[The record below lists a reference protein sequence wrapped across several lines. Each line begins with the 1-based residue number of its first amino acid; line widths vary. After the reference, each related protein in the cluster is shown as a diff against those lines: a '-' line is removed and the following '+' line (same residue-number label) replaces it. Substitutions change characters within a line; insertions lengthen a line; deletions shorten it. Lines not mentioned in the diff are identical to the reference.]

1 MAKVI
6 ISGLNPTAPVLN
18 YFSLVPSLGSVN
30 DINNRTMMNFQMYEN
45 PEALP
50 QALGRS
56 NMAIV
61 KPLKPIETMTKVI
74 RRPPMSNTIGI
85 RPTTGIAR
93 GQSRGLA
100 YNKNH
105 PINTKIMKQSS
116 NFTAS
121 LNNPLGQ
128 PN

>member
-18 YFSLVPSLGSVN
+18 YFSLVPSLGSTGDV
-30 DINNRTMMNFQMYEN
+30 NNRTMMNFQTYEN
-45 PEALP
+45 NPALP

-85 RPTTGIAR
+85 RPTTGKAR
-93 GQSRGLA
+93 GESKGLA
-100 YNKNH
+100 YDPRH
-105 PINTKIMKQSS
+105 PIDTKIMPLSS
-116 NFTAS
+116 NFSAA

-128 PN
+128 PK

>member
-18 YFSLVPSLGSVN
+18 YFSLMPSLGYTGDV
-30 DINNRTMMNFQMYEN
+30 NNRKMMNFQMYEN
-45 PEALP
+45 TPVLPEAIS
-50 QALGRS
+50 RS
-56 NMAIV
+56 NMLLV
-61 KPLKPIETMTKVI
+61 KPLKPIETMIKVI

-85 RPTTGIAR
+85 RPTTGIGR
-93 GQSRGLA
+93 GQSKGLA
-100 YNKNH
+100 FDTRH
-105 PINTKIMKQSS
+105 PIDTKIMQQSS
-116 NFTAS
+116 NFNAS